1 MLSGGISMKLNVK
14 IAKAALLATAFA
26 ASTFAA
32 TGFAQA
38 EKKPTV
44 VFMLLHA
51 DAYMLGVQ
59 QGFQEAA
66 GDSVNVEV
74 AVINDDPAREAQLM
88 SQYAARQV
96 DYIVASP
103 TSPEGSL
110 ASARNLVESGVKL
123 ICFNTCLGENSKELA
138 KGFVATDHRAM
149 GAEIGKYAA
158 DWIVKNRGGK
168 ATIGIVHC
176 NTYVECQDRE
186 AGFKQSLVDGGV
198 TATYPDEQLALA
210 PDVAATITENMLTAH
225 PDIDVMWG
233 GSDGSTSGITTA
245 ISNDPDLAARIRVFG
260 QDISPEL
267 AGRLTQEPEVLIA
280 TAGQDGPGT
289 GREAYKMVAALMAGE
304 PVEPF
309 KVQIG
314 PTIFSRTDKAAI
326 DAYLASV
333 PK

>member
-1 MLSGGISMKLNVK
+1 MRLNLK
-14 IAKAALLATAFA
+14 TAKAALLATAVAASSFA
-26 ASTFAA
+26 AA
-32 TGFAQA
+32 GFAQA
-38 EKKPTV
+38 QDKPTV

-59 QGFQEAA
+59 RGFQEAA

-96 DYIVASP
+96 DFIVGSP

-110 ASARNLVESGVKL
+110 ASVRNLVESGVQL
-123 ICFNTCLGENSKELA
+123 VCFNTCMGENSEELA

-149 GAEIGKYAA
+149 GTEIGKYAA

-176 NTYVECQDRE
+176 NSYVECQDRE
-186 AGFKQSLVDGGV
+186 AGFKQALADGGV
-198 TATYPDEQLALA
+198 TATYPNEQLALA
-210 PDVAATITENMLTAH
+210 PDLAASITENMLTAH
-225 PDIDVMWG
+225 PDIDIMWG

-245 ISNDPDLAARIRVFG
+245 VSNDPDLAARVRVFG

-280 TAGQDGPGT
+280 TAGQDGPAT
-289 GREAYKMVAALMAGE
+289 GREAYKMVAALMAGKPIE
-304 PVEPF
+304 TF

-314 PTIFSRTDKAAI
+314 PTIYSRSDKAGI